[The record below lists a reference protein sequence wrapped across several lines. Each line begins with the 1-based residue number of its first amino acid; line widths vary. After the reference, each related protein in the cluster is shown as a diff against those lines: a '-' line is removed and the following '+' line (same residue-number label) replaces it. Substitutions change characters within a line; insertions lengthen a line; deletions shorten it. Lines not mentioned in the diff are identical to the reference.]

1 MCRFAADLA
10 PMLKIMAKPESLP
23 RLKLDARVNLSKLRV
38 YYLEDD
44 GGFPLI
50 TSVHPELRRAQA
62 RLLDMLRAELGV
74 RVSRAELSNM
84 FYSLPIWTESMASE
98 PTMKKFSAELVQV
111 IRTRESAFLKIICI
125 SFMVRSAPGWSW

>member
-1 MCRFAADLA
+1 MCRFAEDLA
-10 PMLKIMAKPESLP
+10 PMLKILAKPETLP
-23 RLKLDARVNLSKLRV
+23 RLKLDAPVNLSQLKV

-62 RLLDMLRAELGV
+62 RLLDTLTEELGV
-74 RVSRAELSNM
+74 TVTKAELPNM

-98 PTMKKFSAELVQV
+98 PSMKKFSAELVQV
-111 IRTRESAFLKIICI
+111 TMMTI
-125 SFMVRSAPGWSW
+125 